1 MTSPIDLTNKID
13 DFAVEVSIN
22 ELTSLTKG
30 LLQLAHA
37 RYPHLV
43 PMYRTIHRK
52 VPRPMVTRAIRWV
65 NPKRMFPGAGLTKEE
80 MQNMSK
86 QELSDLIV
94 KLNEY
99 RAEAHVI
106 HNRYNQMID
115 MINMGELPYFI
126 PYAGFKQDKWNMLQ
140 EYMDRA
146 ERLKDGTEEWEHVL
160 DRQAIEIRNI
170 LNEQH
175 DTKLD
180 DIDGLWEDAKGNPAA
195 PNFMDLKKGEKAK
208 KFLRSSRITPD
219 GKRVRLKQN
228 IYARRFIAVPKA
240 EVRKGEIVRMPAG
253 GNIRRPGRENRRDR
267 ALFDKHGGAVAHL
280 VRIPKVPWIVGSME
294 QELRE
299 KGQMI
304 SLPPG
309 RKDPM
314 IITFGEISD
323 EDVANRRLARWTHTD
338 PLGMRGR
345 RPHIGAASR
354 GAEGSLAQEGPEP
367 HQEGAPVRREPARRD
382 PRQVRRVEDLFRR
395 RQRRGGRGQPDEGP
409 SEAEQA
415 AARKINQEFAD
426 AAVSLFEKHGVSDEV
441 KANHERLK
449 AVNDSDIAEAR
460 LLGGGINAQEGVVIA
475 LKLNDGSEVV
485 YKIVKNEQKAEL
497 VSEAIDKIFNLNINS
512 DTAINRN
519 ISADA
524 IAEKLGLSPNDAQT
538 TALRNAIASGGGHL
552 QEFCKPNCVNMGNHN
567 NKSGLYANEGFRNDM
582 HKMMINDWLTGNWDR
597 HSGNWMVDSNGR
609 GIQIDSGFGSD
620 FAHYGDPTRSASN
633 RGQLMATTGGGAT
646 SRNQHSGRKPGDLS
660 REDLKA
666 ELEAV
671 FEDHFSVDKFQ
682 SLKAEFGMGQ
692 ANNLSTIEEFK
703 QDFLDKAGRVW
714 GLSFG
719 QASPPEQEQSAQE
732 EINWNQ
738 TNQEPSMPEE
748 DLASAPESS
757 DGSEWSSQALR
768 DEEDREL
775 ARQLREREGAQQD
788 EGNRPNIE
796 EDALNVNDPDA
807 ERGLGGQSAPR
818 QQTPTPEPEPEPEP
832 VGAASAAQPSR
843 GQSVPRAE
851 RASAG
856 SPSDDAELD
865 DVDEDVEPSSD
876 DLRRRSSSRPSG
888 QSAYDFDDD
897 DEDSDMGIDFNDPRI
912 R

>member
-22 ELTSLTKG
+22 ELASLTKG

-80 MQNMSK
+80 MQDMSK

-175 DTKLD
+175 ETKLD
-180 DIDGLWEDAKGNPAA
+180 DIDGLWEDAQGNPAA

-228 IYARRFIAVPKA
+228 IHARRFIAVPAA
-240 EVRKGEIVRMPAG
+240 EVRKGENVRMPAG
-253 GNIRRPGRENRRDR
+253 GNIRRPGRDNPRDR

-323 EDVANRRLARWTHTD
+323 ADVANRRVARWTHTD
-338 PLGMRGR
+338 PLGMRGK

-382 PRQVRRVEDLFRR
+382 PGQVRNVEDQFRR
-395 RQRRGGRGQPDEGP
+395 RQRRGGRQREEGV

-426 AAVSLFEKHGVSDEV
+426 AAVNLFEKHGVSDEI

-449 AVNDSDIAEAR
+449 AVNDSDIAGAR

-475 LKLNDGSEVV
+475 LKLNDGSEAV

-519 ISADA
+519 ISAA
-524 IAEKLGLSPNDAQT
+524 VLAEKLGIDANGEQARALSD
-538 TALRNAIASGGGHL
+538 AIASGGGHL
-552 QEFCKPNCVNMGNHN
+552 QEFCKPDCVNMGNHN

-597 HSGNWMVDSNGR
+597 HQGNWMVDSTGK
-609 GIQIDSGFGSD
+609 GVQIDSGFGAG
-620 FAHYGDPTRSASN
+620 FAHFGDPTRSASN

-646 SRNQHSGRKPGDLS
+646 ARSQHSGRKPSDLS

-671 FEDHFSVDKFQ
+671 FEDHFSIDKFQ

-703 QDFLDKAGRVW
+703 QDFLDKAGSVW

-719 QASPPEQEQSAQE
+719 QASPAEQEQSAQE
-732 EINWNQ
+732 EINWDQSNV
-738 TNQEPSMPEE
+738 EPSMPEE
-748 DLASAPESS
+748 DLAPASELSDESVSAES
-757 DGSEWSSQALR
+757 G
-768 DEEDREL
+768 DR
-775 ARQLREREGAQQD
+775 A
-788 EGNRPNIE
+788 
-796 EDALNVNDPDA
+796 
-807 ERGLGGQSAPR
+807 GGQSAPR
-818 QQTPTPEPEPEPEP
+818 QQTPAPEPEPEP
-832 VGAASAAQPSR
+832 VGAASAAPSSR

-851 RASAG
+851 RASAEA
-856 SPSDDAELD
+856 PSDDAGFDEF
-865 DVDEDVEPSSD
+865 DEDEEPSSD
-876 DLRRRSSSRPSG
+876 DLRRRSSSYEP
-888 QSAYDFDDD
+888 D
-897 DEDSDMGIDFNDPRI
+897 DEDMDSEDFGIDFEDERI